1 MSGEN
6 HEAIEMDA
14 CSAKNREETKVTI
27 NEDDSRVATSSEQ
40 PEPEGIHRNN
50 DVAPPTPEGISY
62 SDL

>member
-6 HEAIEMDA
+6 HEDIEMDKY
-14 CSAKNREETKVTI
+14 SVKNQEETKVTI
-27 NEDDSRVATSSEQ
+27 NEDDSRIVTSSDH

-62 SDL
+62 STL